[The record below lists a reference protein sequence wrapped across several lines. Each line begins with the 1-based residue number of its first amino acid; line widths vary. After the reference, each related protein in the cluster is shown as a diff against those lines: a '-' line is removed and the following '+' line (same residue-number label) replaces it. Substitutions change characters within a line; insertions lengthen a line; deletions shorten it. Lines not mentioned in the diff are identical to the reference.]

1 VVLLLAEGDGCCGT
15 TAVMEEEEEVGDD
28 RRLKDSWM
36 AALNLSDV
44 KLNRKKGVV
53 DMLLLLF
60 TKVDEADEGAE

>member
-1 VVLLLAEGDGCCGT
+1 ML
-15 TAVMEEEEEVGDD
+15 EEEEVVDD

-53 DMLLLLF
+53 DVLLF